1 LNRYGLGEAPEG
13 TELIMRLQGLF
24 AVLVAFLLGGCI
36 LTDTLDPVPA
46 SVMSPRDKKLIESAS
61 YLKHKP
67 STDWLR
73 HVVEY
78 NGPEKPGTVV
88 IDTEKKHL
96 YLVKEDGK
104 AYRYGVTVGEE
115 GMNWRGKAKVGR
127 KTEWPDWRPTAD
139 TLKRIPDL
147 PNYVSPGPHN
157 PMGAR
162 ALYLFDG
169 PKDTLFRI
177 HGTNQPEYIG
187 FAISSGC
194 IRMLNE
200 DVIDLYNRVPVGATV
215 VVI

>member
-1 LNRYGLGEAPEG
+1 
-13 TELIMRLQGLF
+13 MRLQGLM
-24 AVLVAFLLGGCI
+24 AALLGLMLGGCI
-36 LTDTLDPVPA
+36 LTDTLDPVPD
-46 SVMSPRDKKLIESAS
+46 SVMTPRDKKLIQSAS
-61 YLKHKP
+61 YLQHKP
-67 STDWLR
+67 SSDWLR

-78 NGPEKPGTVV
+78 DGPEKPGTVV

-96 YLVKEDGK
+96 YLVTDGGK

-147 PNYVSPGPHN
+147 PAYVSPGPHN